1 MSNKIEGPR
10 LASLPPPSTAEAAD
24 RKARGGTEE
33 RVGAP
38 APADSV
44 RLTGA
49 GSEIAAVSRTAGEA
63 APFDSARVDRVR
75 AAIADGTFRVDTR
88 LVADRLLASEKDLPR

>member
-24 RKARGGTEE
+24 RKARGGAEE
-33 RVGAP
+33 RVGAV

-49 GSEIAAVSRTAGEA
+49 GSEIAAVSRTAGEP
-63 APFDSARVDRVR
+63 APFDSARVERVR
-75 AAIADGTFRVDTR
+75 AAIADGTFRVDAR
-88 LVADRLLASEKDLPR
+88 LIADRLLASEKDLPR